1 MRNSIVLNLNAKMP
15 TASAA
20 LKSVVAL
27 LLALEQIVT
36 KSLAHVK
43 SFVVIVPSGLKKLTR
58 STFSLLSVIH
68 GIVCRTAVE
77 SNVFLSRFRDVDDR

>member
-1 MRNSIVLNLNAKMP
+1 MP

-43 SFVVIVPSGLKKLTR
+43 SFVPSGLKKLTR